1 MENNKTLILEDRVNI
16 DEKVDIQ
23 NIGVDTGEIFDNL
36 DNLSDDEINE
46 KYDQLMNMSLL
57 DTSET
62 EEDKENIDE
71 IEESYDTNI
80 KDLNIFDKVDN
91 VDIDEISSSEYDVDE
106 SQVKAI
112 LSDNDITDMKDI
124 VQITGLIERRVK
136 GEQFNPYPLFPEK
149 IQLEI
154 NSQLAMMGKTSDRH
168 SRSMIANM
176 ILDQMVEEYK
186 SRNTMD
192 LDDAFLK
199 LGEDARKLAMETS
212 IEMSD
217 LYLELDSARREAI
230 QESINKAEEK
240 GDNEAAQKFKAIQH
254 ALDESIDLTD
264 FAEYCK
270 TVKIKK
276 FDMEKPSRIYDI
288 IYNKYRNH
296 KNVINDISQCPK
308 ILDKHIKDNHEGNL
322 KVCLAFCKYCANK
335 SPDNIEDHTFM
346 YYFIRNIIMLDRMN
360 PNGENTGDMKQEA
373 SQYYLRFLNAIKKC
387 ISNIK

>member
-1 MENNKTLILEDRVNI
+1 MINVIYKKTYDSPLGIINMKSDGEYL
-16 DEKVDIQ
+16 
-23 NIGVDTGEIFDNL
+23 TGLWFDG
-36 DNLSDDEINE
+36 SRDDKKHNS
-46 KYDQLMNMSLL
+46 QCVF
-57 DTSET
+57 
-62 EEDKENIDE
+62 
-71 IEESYDTNI
+71 

-124 VQITGLIERRVK
+124 VQITGLIERRIK

-230 QESINKAEEK
+230 QESINNAEEK
-240 GDNEAAQKFKAIQH
+240 GDTEAAQKFKNIEH
-254 ALDESIDLTD
+254 ALDESIDLND

-276 FDMEKPSRIYDI
+276 FDIEKPSRVYDI

-308 ILDKHIKDNHEGNL
+308 ILDKHIKDNHEGNV

-360 PNGENTGDMKQEA
+360 PNGENTGDMKQET